1 MENKF
6 KLIIQTISE
15 IEEKLGIRKL
25 IEYSLFFAVFYGMFN
40 FNSIVR
46 SILEIQEVIQQK
58 EHQRKLK
65 LRDELMDELPPILV
79 ELRSRAEAQRVL
91 YFEYHNSTENFVGI
105 PFKYAN
111 LVAMKQEYG
120 IQGFDKEKYR
130 DINSGLLG
138 SMYGDLRKKGIL
150 INSGPEFL
158 EKYPEIGDFFSS
170 QDGSTTQMFIN
181 IPGVD
186 EPLGMIVLEWLEPI
200 KTDEE
205 MAELEDWVIR
215 YCVPR
220 INRLIDSKRGDLE

>member
-6 KLIIQTISE
+6 KSLVQTISE

-25 IEYSLFFAVFYGMFN
+25 IEYTLFFAVLYGMFN
-40 FNSIVR
+40 FTSIVG
-46 SILEIQEVIQQK
+46 SILDIQERIQKK

-65 LRDELMDELPPILV
+65 LRDELMDELPPILI
-79 ELRSRAEAQRVL
+79 ELRSRAEAQRIL

-111 LVAMKQEYG
+111 LVMVKQEYG
-120 IQGFDKEKYR
+120 TPGFDKEKYR

-138 SMYGDLRKKGIL
+138 SMYGDLRKHGVL
-150 INSGPEFL
+150 INSGPDFL
-158 EKYPEIGDFFSS
+158 EKYPEVGDFFSS

-200 KTDEE
+200 ENEKE
-205 MAELEDWVIR
+205 MAELEEWIVR

-220 INRLIDSKRGDLE
+220 INRLIDSKK